1 MSNIQRNTED
11 TEQLLL
17 SPWQGG
23 HLDQFSRVQPH
34 NSAWL
39 NALLK
44 DNMPQCISQ
53 TGYECDGVAMTCSV
67 EMSKQFEAN
76 NMYESGRNCF
86 NFNVVII

>member
-1 MSNIQRNTED
+1 MSNIQRNIED

-23 HLDQFSRVQPH
+23 HLDQFSTVQPH
-34 NSAWL
+34 SSAWL

-44 DNMPQCISQ
+44 DNMPLCIGQ

-67 EMSKQFEAN
+67 EMSIWYVAN
-76 NMYESGRNCF
+76 NTYECERIRKELVSF
-86 NFNVVII
+86 